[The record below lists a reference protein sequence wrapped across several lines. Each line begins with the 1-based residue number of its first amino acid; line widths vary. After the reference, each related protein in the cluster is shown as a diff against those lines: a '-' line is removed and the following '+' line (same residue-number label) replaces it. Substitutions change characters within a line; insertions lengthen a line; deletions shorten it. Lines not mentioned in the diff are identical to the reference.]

1 MVVVVVG
8 GNGKARRPRDGRMV
22 DRLKRRARICEVMM
36 KLDEVGNGKGKG
48 KNQSR
53 RDGRRGGK
61 VEGKYVRE

>member
-1 MVVVVVG
+1 
-8 GNGKARRPRDGRMV
+8 MV

-53 RDGRRGGK
+53 RDGRRGG
-61 VEGKYVRE
+61 EGGR